1 MLPLYVEIKK
11 KERYVDASKHR
22 DFVFSLFSIVICFI
36 SLVEFVVAAIEAI
49 IRDIEI
55 NIDSL
60 EIVSLVLT
68 STLLFFVDVFSEK
81 IWLWADKKDLS
92 RINKVDKTCV
102 TLSIILFVGTDIVLK
117 LLNKA
122 MLLIM
127 LLIVLWFVGCW
138 IYGAYKRF
146 QSEKTGEK

>member
-1 MLPLYVEIKK
+1 MDKKIYETSYEINAVSADEESLRSLKQKNYIKEYQKCKKEKYKITGNKMLPLYVEIKK

-60 EIVSLVLT
+60 EIVSLVCQVHYYFLWMYF
-68 STLLFFVDVFSEK
+68 LKKYGFGQIKK
-81 IWLWADKKDLS
+81 I
-92 RINKVDKTCV
+92 
-102 TLSIILFVGTDIVLK
+102 
-117 LLNKA
+117 
-122 MLLIM
+122 
-127 LLIVLWFVGCW
+127 
-138 IYGAYKRF
+138 
-146 QSEKTGEK
+146 

>member
-1 MLPLYVEIKK
+1 M
-11 KERYVDASKHR
+11 
-22 DFVFSLFSIVICFI
+22 FSIVICFI

-55 NIDSL
+55 NIDSM

-68 STLLFFVDVFSEK
+68 STLLFLVDVFSEK

-92 RINKVDKTCV
+92 RINKVDGTCV
-102 TLSIILFVGTDIVLK
+102 ALSIILFVGTDIVLK
-117 LLNKA
+117 LFNKV

-138 IYGAYKRF
+138 IYGVYKRF